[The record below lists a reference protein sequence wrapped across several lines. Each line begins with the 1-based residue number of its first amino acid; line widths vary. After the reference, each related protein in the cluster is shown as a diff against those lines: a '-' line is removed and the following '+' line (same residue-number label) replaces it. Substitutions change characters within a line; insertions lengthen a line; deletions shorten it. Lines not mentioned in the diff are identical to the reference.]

1 MVLIYSVLD
10 ANGLLLKHLTP
21 RPGGIID
28 SLTKPKVPG
37 GGLLSSHLGGGIS
50 FGLGN
55 FGFNLGF
62 NKQYRPG
69 GVNLP
74 PKDPHVPGGETGYP
88 EGNPYVPGVKPGYPE
103 DNPYVPG
110 YPNGNPYVPGY
121 PNGNPYVPGAKP
133 VYPDENPYIP
143 KPKPVI
149 PQNPA
154 VNHPKPGM
162 TWEDEEDEK
171 AHDYPPS
178 KDKDYSKPDEK
189 DYAKPGSYQET
200 GSPKR
205 EDKRPDWEDIGEVYE
220 KDPKSENYMDSDLVG
235 DGLIQPRLNK
245 KRNKRFIES
254 KIYHVPLMFRSN
266 AKPSRV
272 KIHNSLNSI
281 NKDVLEI

>member
-1 MVLIYSVLD
+1 MVLIYGALD
-10 ANGLLLKHLTP
+10 VNGLLLKHLTP

-28 SLTKPKVPG
+28 SLTKPRVPG
-37 GGLLSSHLGGGIS
+37 GGLQLGSHLGGGIS
-50 FGLGN
+50 FGLGS

-62 NKQYRPG
+62 NKQYVPG

-74 PKDPHVPGGETGYP
+74 PKDPHVPEGETGYP
-88 EGNPYVPGVKPGYPE
+88 DGNPYVPGVKPGYPE

-110 YPNGNPYVPGY
+110 VIPGY
-121 PNGNPYVPGAKP
+121 PNGNPYVPGVKP
-133 VYPDENPYIP
+133 VYPGENPYIP

-154 VNHPKPGM
+154 VKPPKPSL

-171 AHDYPPS
+171 VPGYPPS
-178 KDKDYSKPDEK
+178 KDKDYSKPGSYEK
-189 DYAKPGSYQET
+189 DYPKPGSYEET

-281 NKDVLEI
+281 NKDILEM